1 MFIIAQLHIN
11 VKNTSSQKP
20 PPAGGGL
27 EHLSVYRQRQRGGKK
42 ESFMHQHQEDRHQG
56 EEARFRT
63 KVTGAYRDCLTRQIS
78 EAVCIRRSDVEVLNS
93 KSEWHQPAL
102 FQVQH
107 EIRRGWEYELE
118 CGNEPNC
125 HSPTQT
131 RSSKLVQKK
140 IYFHFIVFI
149 SIVSTFL
156 IQLWPGQAAETIV
169 NQIFE
174 I

>member
-1 MFIIAQLHIN
+1 MEKGGRSVQRETQKSNLTATPGCSSDDCPACQEGRGDGGNCRKSN
-11 VKNTSSQKP
+11 VQYEMECMECPETSP
-20 PPAGGGL
+20 TVYVGETARNVYTRGL

-78 EAVCIRRSDVEVLNS
+78 EAVHIRRSEIEVLNS

-107 EIRRGWEYELE
+107 EIRRG
-118 CGNEPNC
+118 
-125 HSPTQT
+125 
-131 RSSKLVQKK
+131 
-140 IYFHFIVFI
+140 
-149 SIVSTFL
+149 
-156 IQLWPGQAAETIV
+156 
-169 NQIFE
+169 
-174 I
+174 